1 MSTFAVLIKTP
12 SESLILDAV
21 DDFEI
26 NSENEL
32 TSHPLPNGQLV
43 ADHTII
49 KPCSGS
55 VSGTFGMHA
64 STPIKSLAEIQ
75 QKFESIKN
83 NGTLCTIAK
92 FKIDG
97 KQFRFMKRQNMCLTG
112 IRWTEQIDTLDYSF
126 SFRQVLIGNVIEKT
140 VSKASSLPDVVAP
153 SVASPIG
160 SIISEQELFNVINQV
175 MYASGFATKEF
186 YEQINSAATIA
197 GIAGLAVTG
206 GAAVT
211 AILSAAASAL
221 GMSAIGGPT
230 IVIGAIVASAIIL
243 IGLIVSSIY
252 AYIEKVKLDRSFK
265 YARFEAYS
273 DPQKQQEENKR
284 YLAVMQR
291 VYNEVAQINSWV
303 KMYELEFKA
312 QECMINVGG
321 SYCNFRFTRNNNSN
335 KLNCQIYSIDESI
348 NYKSKPITLFDST
361 DVCTEN
367 NYFAK
372 IAAPDQTVWYIH
384 FLYGSKRFSDNMSVY
399 EKQQAL
405 FGKAYTEK
413 IEPESFYILVS
424 KVTPNRFSEEIA
436 KLITNSIMR

>member
-12 SESLILDAV
+12 SESLILDSV

-26 NSENEL
+26 SSENEL

-92 FKIDG
+92 FKVDG

-160 SIISEQELFNVINQV
+160 SIISEQELFDTINQV
-175 MYASGFATKEF
+175 LYITDFATKEF
-186 YEQINSAATIA
+186 YAQITSASLVISAG
-197 GIAGLAVTG
+197 GIAAG
-206 GAAVT
+206 
-211 AILSAAASAL
+211 AILSSAAATL
-221 GMSAIGGPT
+221 GITAVGGPT
-230 IVIGAIVASAIIL
+230 ILLGVIIAAATII
-243 IGLIVSSIY
+243 IGFTAY
-252 AYIEKVKLDRSFK
+252 ALTAWLEKQKLQRQFK

-273 DPQKQQEENKR
+273 DPQKQAEENKR
-284 YLAVMQR
+284 YLALMQKIYGE
-291 VYNEVAQINSWV
+291 VSQVNEWI
-303 KMYELEFKA
+303 KLYELEYKA
-312 QECMINVGG
+312 QECMLNIGG
-321 SYCNFRFTRNNNSN
+321 VYCSFRFTRNNNSN
-335 KLNCQIYSIDESI
+335 NLNCQIYSIDESV
-348 NYKSKPITLFDST
+348 NFKSKNVTLFSDT
-361 DVCTEN
+361 EDCTKN
-367 NYFAK
+367 NFFAQ
-372 IAAPDQTVWYIH
+372 IRGSDQTTYYIH
-384 FLYGSKRFSDNMSVY
+384 FLRPIAMQNTRARTVENVTFKDLYGIPD
-399 EKQQAL
+399 
-405 FGKAYTEK
+405 
-413 IEPESFYILVS
+413 SFYICVS
-424 KVTPNRFSEEIA
+424 KVTPYDFGMKLMDLIA
-436 KLITNSIMR
+436 NSVKV